1 MWTIYQD
8 ITVLEAA
15 LNTAVHVLGLNS
27 QFNTWNWLQLYEV
40 SVFQDE
46 TQMFKNSSDGPL
58 KFSSDGSLKNFLRR
72 NAQTFKRRI
81 TQKFKRRNAQTFKR
95 RITQKFKRRNAQT
108 FKRRIAQKFK
118 RRNAQT
124 FKRQT
129 AKNFKLSS
137 KLFQQLTDIKSHMEK
152 VLMILSKILRTK
164 TNIHLQLSYRGL

>member
-81 TQKFKRRNAQTFKR
+81 TQKFKRW
-95 RITQKFKRRNAQT
+95 NAQT

>member
-1 MWTIYQD
+1 MAMWTIYQD

-81 TQKFKRRNAQTFKR
+81 
-95 RITQKFKRRNAQT
+95 
-108 FKRRIAQKFK
+108 AQKFK

-124 FKRQT
+124 FKWQT